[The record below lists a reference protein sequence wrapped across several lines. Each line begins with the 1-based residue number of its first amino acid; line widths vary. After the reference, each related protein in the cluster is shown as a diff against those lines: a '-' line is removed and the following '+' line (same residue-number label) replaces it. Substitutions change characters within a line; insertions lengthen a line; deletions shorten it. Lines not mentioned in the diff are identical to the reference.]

1 MEMEPKAGMGQPSYF
16 DIRYPLA
23 SVSIT
28 NGGVSVAT
36 TMSDYFGLKIIS
48 VSAAPTIR
56 VYDAVATTAGRLLDI
71 IAVGSNTSS
80 SNILYT
86 PIRAR
91 KGIYCF
97 ITTGTGCEGMIMFA
111 PKG

>member
-1 MEMEPKAGMGQPSYF
+1 MEMEPKAGQGQPSYF

-23 SVSIT
+23 SVNIA

-36 TMSDYFGLKIIS
+36 TMADYFGYKIIAT
-48 VSAAPTIR
+48 SAGATIR
-56 VYDAVATTAGRLLDI
+56 VYDAVATTAGKLLDI
-71 IAVGSNTSS
+71 VSVASNTSS
-80 SNILYT
+80 GNVLFT

-91 KGIYCF
+91 KGIYCM
-97 ITTGTGCEGMIMFA
+97 ITNGTGCEGMIMFA